1 MRETDYITEVRIAVR
16 QLWKALNDLKALQR
30 EWAAL
35 DYMNTLSEAA
45 FQGENAGLDAAA
57 IAAIVFTTTDAVLA
71 LLATGHDTNLARAL

>member
-45 FQGENAGLDAAA
+45 FQGENAGLDVED
-57 IAAIVFTTTDAVLA
+57 IAAVLTTADALWA
-71 LLATGHDTNLARAL
+71 LLDTGHGTNLARVL